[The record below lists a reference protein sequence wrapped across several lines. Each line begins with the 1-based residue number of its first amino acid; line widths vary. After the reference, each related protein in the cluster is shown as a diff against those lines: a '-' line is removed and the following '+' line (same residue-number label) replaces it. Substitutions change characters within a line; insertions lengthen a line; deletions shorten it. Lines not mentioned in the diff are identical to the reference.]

1 MAHSLHIRETE
12 PPKRIGL
19 DDWMSRVAELAPK
32 VHDGWDADDIHD
44 LRTAIRRCRTM
55 AEGLSEVNPD
65 PGWRKLK
72 KSTRKLFR
80 ALGDLRDSHVKLEWI
95 KKLAPASDPLRKSP
109 G

>member
-55 AEGLSEVNPD
+55 AEGLSAVNPD
-65 PGWRKLK
+65 P
-72 KSTRKLFR
+72 S
-80 ALGDLRDSHVKLEWI
+80 
-95 KKLAPASDPLRKSP
+95 
-109 G
+109 